1 MVKIREAEISDCPII
16 LQFIKELA
24 DYEKEPDAVEATV
37 EILEESIFKK
47 QQAKVILLEDDG
59 KSLGF
64 ALYFYN
70 FSTWRGKAGLY
81 LEDLYVRPQYR
92 GKGYGKMLLSY
103 LANQAVKD
111 GCPRFEWIVLDWN
124 TPSINF
130 YKAMGAKPLDEWT
143 VFRLENE
150 ALENLAKEY
159 KENNPLK

>member
-1 MVKIREAEISDCPII
+1 MVNIRFAERKDCPVI

-24 DYEKEPDAVEATV
+24 EYEKEPNAVEATI
-37 EILEESIFKK
+37 ELLEETIFDK
-47 QQAKVILLEDDG
+47 QQAKVLLLENE
-59 KSLGF
+59 SEPLGF

-103 LANQAVKD
+103 LANQAKKD

-143 VFRLENE
+143 VFRLENK
-150 ALENLAKEY
+150 ALENLANEY
-159 KENNPLK
+159 KKTTP